1 MDPRRLTLLA
11 VALLV
16 AGCASVAPP
25 AAPVTPAEPAV
36 AAAPAAEP
44 TPAVT
49 VPALAADDNLNATLW
64 TQRAI
69 EHDLVFL
76 AVYRNAREKLAAAV
90 ADPAWDALP
99 HDDREGSPEGL
110 APAVILDVDEA
121 ALDNSP
127 YQARLIRSGEEYD
140 EFTWA
145 EWCKEKAARPLPGAV
160 EFTRRADELGV
171 AVFYVSNRAQDLDV
185 VTIENLRTAGFP
197 VFGEEAF
204 LGLGTILPGCEQFG
218 TEKGCRRR
226 LVGRDHRVLMQ
237 IGDQIG
243 DFIDVIANTNEG
255 RAEAMEPY
263 LDWVGE
269 RWWPLPNPNYGSWE
283 PAQFNN
289 YWAQPREAR
298 RKAKVEA
305 LIMD

>member
-1 MDPRRLTLLA
+1 MDLRRLPLIVLA
-11 VALLV
+11 LV
-16 AGCASVAPP
+16 LAGCAGAPP
-25 AAPVTPAEPAV
+25 PALPAALPVPVVEPATPAEASAPAV
-36 AAAPAAEP
+36 AP
-44 TPAVT
+44 
-49 VPALAADDNLNATLW
+49 DDNLNATLW

-76 AVYRNAREKLAAAV
+76 AVYRNAREKLPEAL

-99 HDDREGSPEGL
+99 TDERDRPAEGL
-110 APAVILDVDEA
+110 PPAVILDVDEA

-127 YQARLIRSGEEYD
+127 FQARLILSGEEYD
-140 EFTWA
+140 EFSWA

-160 EFTRRADELGV
+160 EFARLAAELGV
-171 AVFYVSNRAQDLDV
+171 EVFYVSNRARDLDT
-185 VTIENLRTAGFP
+185 VTIENLRAVGFP
-197 VFGEEAF
+197 VSGEGSF

-218 TEKGCRRR
+218 SEKGCRRR

-243 DFIDVIANTNEG
+243 DFVDVIANTNDG
-255 RAEAMEPY
+255 RAEAMAPY
-263 LDWVGE
+263 LDWIGE

-298 RKAKVEA
+298 RKAKIEA
-305 LIMD
+305 LLVD